1 MWDWIESRRPACRV
15 GCTRASHCKPLSAL
29 TPFSVSTVVIV
40 PLNQALDFSPCALS
54 PVAWAG
60 VVGGRPLKCERR
72 SVALTFPSHPAFL
85 VCLFPFHQVSAAF
98 QKVFA
103 ETAFLLFGRWGA
115 FLWRCHSGSLLK
127 MKLPVDFP
135 TPPQTLSFGLGRIIV
150 WKGTFGK
157 NRLLK
162 GVADREDPG
171 VQ

>member
-1 MWDWIESRRPACRV
+1 MCFKSGSV
-15 GCTRASHCKPLSAL
+15 G
-29 TPFSVSTVVIV
+29 
-40 PLNQALDFSPCALS
+40 
-54 PVAWAG
+54 WG
-60 VVGGRPLKCERR
+60 VGGRPLKCERR

-162 GVADREDPG
+162 GVADRDDPG